1 MSMETERIEQD
12 PLVVGVTR
20 PLMMF
25 GVTYSYFVIEG
36 MAATVLFLM
45 GNNLLYLLI
54 VLPLHLLGVVLC
66 KWDPRFFDIAFRVA
80 QRARPVHNRLLYRCN
95 VYVPR

>member
-1 MSMETERIEQD
+1 MDADRTARD
-12 PLVVGVTR
+12 PLVVGMTR

-36 MAATVLFLM
+36 MAATVLFLV
-45 GNNLLYLLI
+45 GNSLLYLLTI
-54 VLPLHLLGVVLC
+54 VPLHLVGILLC
-66 KWDPRFFDIAFRVA
+66 RWDARFFDILFRVA
-80 QRARPVHNRLLYRCN
+80 QRARPVRNRSLHRCN

>member
-1 MSMETERIEQD
+1 M
-12 PLVVGVTR
+12 TR

-36 MAATVLFLM
+36 MAVTVLFLM
-45 GNNLLYLLI
+45 GNNLMYLLLI
-54 VLPLHLLGVVLC
+54 IPLHIFGVLLC
-66 KWDPRFFDIAFRVA
+66 KWDARFFDILFRVA
-80 QRARPVHNRLLYRCN
+80 QHARPVRNRTLYHCN

>member
-1 MSMETERIEQD
+1 MDAARVERD
-12 PLVVGVTR
+12 PLVVGMTR

-54 VLPLHLLGVVLC
+54 VVPLHVLGVLLC
-66 KWDPRFFDIAFRVA
+66 KWDARFFDILFRVA
-80 QRARPVHNRLLYRCN
+80 QRARPVRNRPLYRCN
-95 VYVPR
+95 LYVPY